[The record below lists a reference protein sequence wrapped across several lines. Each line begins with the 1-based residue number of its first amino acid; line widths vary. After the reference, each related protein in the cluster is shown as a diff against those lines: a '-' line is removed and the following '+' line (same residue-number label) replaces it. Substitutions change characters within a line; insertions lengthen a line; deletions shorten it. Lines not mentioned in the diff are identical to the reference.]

1 MENIMHGNLEPEESV
16 WNTEPNTYT
25 VHPEMADVDLNTEE
39 LLSVNF
45 ETKKDVDVV
54 FTVDPSFQELSHHIQ
69 VLQRFLLGFCKP
81 ICQVFAY

>member
-16 WNTEPNTYT
+16 WSTEPNTYT

-54 FTVDPSFQELSHHIQ
+54 FTVDPSFQEKVNGYFYDEEDDDDDGDIVVRL
-69 VLQRFLLGFCKP
+69 
-81 ICQVFAY
+81 

>member
-1 MENIMHGNLEPEESV
+1 MHGNLEPEESV

-25 VHPEMADVDLNTEE
+25 VHTEMADVDLNTEE

-54 FTVDPSFQELSHHIQ
+54 FTVDPSFQEKVNGYFYDEEDDDDDGDI
-69 VLQRFLLGFCKP
+69 VVR
-81 ICQVFAY
+81 I

>member
-1 MENIMHGNLEPEESV
+1 MHGNLEPEESV

-25 VHPEMADVDLNTEE
+25 VHPEMADVDLDSEE

-54 FTVDPSFQELSHHIQ
+54 FTVDPSFQEKVNGYFYDEEDDDADGAI
-69 VLQRFLLGFCKP
+69 VVR
-81 ICQVFAY
+81 I